1 MLKELLVE
9 LVDKPIIVDENPL
22 IYRRKLMTRMYV
34 KEVQE
39 KARLSRERE
48 MAGEVASDEEV
59 KASVEHELAIL
70 DVLRS

>member
-22 IYRRKLMTRMYV
+22 IYRRKLMNRMYV

-48 MAGEVASDEEV
+48 LAGKVLSDEEV
-59 KASVEHELAIL
+59 KTSVEHELAIL

>member
-22 IYRRKLMTRMYV
+22 IYQRKLMNRMYV

-48 MAGEVASDEEV
+48 LAGKVLSDEEV
-59 KASVEHELAIL
+59 EASVEHELAIL

>member
-22 IYRRKLMTRMYV
+22 IYRRKLMNRMYV

-59 KASVEHELAIL
+59 KTSVEHELAIL

>member
-9 LVDKPIIVDENPL
+9 LVDKPIVVDENPL
-22 IYRRKLMTRMYV
+22 IYRRKLMNRMYV

-48 MAGEVASDEEV
+48 IAGEVLSDEEV
-59 KASVEHELAIL
+59 KTSVEHELAIL

>member
-1 MLKELLVE
+1 MLKELLAE
-9 LVDKPIIVDENPL
+9 LVDKPIVVDENPL
-22 IYRRKLMTRMYV
+22 IYRRKLMNRMYV

-48 MAGEVASDEEV
+48 MVGEIASDEEV
-59 KASVEHELAIL
+59 KASVEHDLAIL

>member
-9 LVDKPIIVDENPL
+9 LVDKPIVVDENPL
-22 IYRRKLMTRMYV
+22 IYRRKLMNRMYV

-48 MAGEVASDEEV
+48 MVGKVLSDKEV
-59 KASVEHELAIL
+59 KSSVEHELAIL

>member
-9 LVDKPIIVDENPL
+9 LVDKPIVVDENPL
-22 IYRRKLMTRMYV
+22 IYRRKLMNRMYV

-39 KARLSRERE
+39 KGRLSRERE
-48 MAGEVASDEEV
+48 KAGKVLSDEEA

>member
-9 LVDKPIIVDENPL
+9 LVDKPIVVDENPL
-22 IYRRKLMTRMYV
+22 IYRRKLMNRMYV

-48 MAGEVASDEEV
+48 LAGKVLSDEEV

>member
-22 IYRRKLMTRMYV
+22 IYRRKLMNRMYV

-48 MAGEVASDEEV
+48 MAGEVASNEEV
-59 KASVEHELAIL
+59 EASVEHELAIL

>member
-22 IYRRKLMTRMYV
+22 IYRRKLMNRMYV

-39 KARLSRERE
+39 KARLSRVRE
-48 MAGEVASDEEV
+48 MTGEELSDEEI

>member
-22 IYRRKLMTRMYV
+22 IYRRKLMNRMYV

-48 MAGEVASDEEV
+48 LAGKVLSDEEV
-59 KASVEHELAIL
+59 KDSVEHGLAIL

>member
-9 LVDKPIIVDENPL
+9 LVDKPIVVDENPL
-22 IYRRKLMTRMYV
+22 IYRRKLMNRMYV

-48 MAGEVASDEEV
+48 KAGKVLSNEEV

>member
-9 LVDKPIIVDENPL
+9 LVDKPIVVDENPL
-22 IYRRKLMTRMYV
+22 IYRRKLMNRMYV

-48 MAGEVASDEEV
+48 KAGKVLSDEEI
-59 KASVEHELAIL
+59 KASVEHDLAIL